1 MDTVYLI
8 CAIAG
13 GTMIVCQFLLT
24 LLGLG
29 GDHDS
34 GGHGGFDGAGH
45 DLAGGAGHD
54 TVHDL
59 SHDSEPSWFLSMLT
73 IRTLSAALAFFG
85 LAGSAATHHDMAP
98 LETLGIALLAGAVAF
113 FFVGWM
119 LRLLTKLNVD
129 GSARIE
135 RSVGSR
141 GTVYL
146 SIPGA
151 KAGTGKVH
159 VSLLNRTL
167 EYKAITSK
175 EEALPTGAKVVVVSV
190 VSADTVEVA
199 PYSEAER
206 TNHV

>member
-1 MDTVYLI
+1 METVYLI

-34 GGHGGFDGAGH
+34 GGHAGIDAAGH
-45 DLAGGAGHD
+45 DVAGGAGHD
-54 TVHDL
+54 L
-59 SHDSEPSWFLSMLT
+59 GHDSEPSWFLSMLT
-73 IRTLSAALAFFG
+73 IRTLSAAVAFFG
-85 LAGSAATHHDMAP
+85 LAGSAASHHFEP
-98 LETLGIALLAGAVAF
+98 LQTLAIAILAGAVAF

-119 LRLLTKLNVD
+119 LRLLHKLNVD

-135 RSVGSR
+135 RAVGSR

-146 SIPGA
+146 SIPA
-151 KAGTGKVH
+151 ARAGVGKVH

-167 EYKAITSK
+167 EYKAITSR
-175 EEALPTGAKVVVVSV
+175 EETLPTGAKIVVVSI

-199 PYSEAER
+199 PFTETER
-206 TNHV
+206 TSHV

>member
-8 CAIAG
+8 CAVAG

-29 GDHDS
+29 GNHDT
-34 GGHGGFDGAGH
+34 GGHVGLDVAG
-45 DLAGGAGHD
+45 
-54 TVHDL
+54 HDL
-59 SHDSEPSWFLSMLT
+59 SHDAAGTGHDTAHDSEPNWFLSMLT

-85 LAGSAATHHDMAP
+85 LAGSAASHHLEP
-98 LETLGIALLAGAVAF
+98 LQALGIAILAGAVAF

-135 RSVGSR
+135 RAVGSR

-146 SIPGA
+146 SIPA
-151 KAGTGKVH
+151 ARAGVGKVH
-159 VSLLNRTL
+159 VSLLNRTH

-175 EEALPTGAKVVVVSV
+175 EESLPTGAKIVVVSI

-199 PYSEAER
+199 PFSETER
-206 TNHV
+206 NSHV

>member
-8 CAIAG
+8 CAVVG

-29 GDHDS
+29 GSHDT
-34 GGHGGFDGAGH
+34 GGHVGLDGA
-45 DLAGGAGHD
+45 AG
-54 TVHDL
+54 HDL
-59 SHDSEPSWFLSMLT
+59 SHDLAGTGHDAAHDSEPNWFLSMLT

-85 LAGSAATHHDMAP
+85 LAGSAASHHVEP
-98 LETLGIALLAGAVAF
+98 LQALGIAILAGAVAF

-135 RSVGSR
+135 RAVGSR

-146 SIPGA
+146 SIPA
-151 KAGTGKVH
+151 ARAGVGKVH
-159 VSLLNRTL
+159 VSLLNRTH

-175 EEALPTGAKVVVVSV
+175 EESLPTGAKIVVVSI

-199 PYSEAER
+199 PFSETER
-206 TNHV
+206 NSHV

>member
-8 CAIAG
+8 CAVAG

-34 GGHGGFDGAGH
+34 SGHVGLGGH

-85 LAGSAATHHDMAP
+85 LAGSAASHHMEP
-98 LETLGIALLAGAVAF
+98 LETLSIALLAGAVAF

-151 KAGTGKVH
+151 KAGVGKVH

-175 EEALPTGAKVVVVSV
+175 QEALPTGAKVVVVSV
-190 VSADTVEVA
+190 VSADTVEVD
-199 PYSEAER
+199 PISEAER
-206 TNHV
+206 TSHV

>member
-8 CAIAG
+8 CAIVG
-13 GTMIVCQFLLT
+13 GTLIVCQFLLT

-29 GDHDS
+29 GDHDA
-34 GGHGGFDGAGH
+34 GGHVGFDGGGH
-45 DLAGGAGHD
+45 EMAGGGHD
-54 TVHDL
+54 TAHDTGQ
-59 SHDSEPSWFLSMLT
+59 DSESSGFLSMLT
-73 IRTLSAALAFFG
+73 LRTVSAALAFFG
-85 LAGSAATHHDMAP
+85 LAGSAAIHHVEPAQA
-98 LETLGIALLAGAVAF
+98 LGLAILAGAVAF

-135 RSVGSR
+135 RAVGSR

-146 SIPGA
+146 SIPA
-151 KAGTGKVH
+151 ARAGVGKVH

-167 EYKAITSK
+167 EYKAITSR
-175 EEALPTGAKVVVVSV
+175 EEALPTGAKIVVVSI

-199 PYSEAER
+199 PFSETER
-206 TNHV
+206 TSHV